1 MKMIEM
7 TNLTAQYEQIKN
19 EIDKAVLDVIQSGQY
34 INGKPVEEFSA
45 NLAAYTGAKHVIPC
59 ASGTDALL
67 ISLMALDLQPGDE
80 VIIPNFTFIAAA
92 EVIALLK
99 LTPVLI
105 DVDPKT
111 FNMDVNKISG
121 ALSVKT
127 KAIIPVHLFGQ
138 CCDMTH
144 ILKIARESGLHVIED
159 NAQSIGA
166 VYTFPNGKKQQ
177 AGTMGDIGTFS
188 FFPSKNLGCYG
199 DGGAIAT
206 NDEKLAKKMEMITVH
221 GRTEKYIHQIIG
233 CNSRLDNLQA
243 AVLNVKLTY
252 LDAYTK
258 ARINAAQIY
267 DEGLK
272 HFGDL
277 LEIPFCI
284 PESSHVYNQYT
295 LKIKGKKRD
304 NLKEYLAE
312 KEIPTTI
319 YYPCPVH
326 KQQAFRGI
334 IKVGSNLGESENLC
348 QSVLSIPMHTELQRE
363 QINYITEQIGNYG

>member
-1 MKMIEM
+1 
-7 TNLTAQYEQIKN
+7 
-19 EIDKAVLDVIQSGQY
+19 
-34 INGKPVEEFSA
+34 
-45 NLAAYTGAKHVIPC
+45 
-59 ASGTDALL
+59 
-67 ISLMALDLQPGDE
+67 MALDLQPGDE

-99 LTPVLI
+99 LTPVPI

-111 FNMDVNKISG
+111 FNLDVNKISG

-166 VYTFPNGKKQQ
+166 VYTFPDGKKQQ
-177 AGTMGDIGTFS
+177 AGTIGDIGTFS

-199 DGGAIAT
+199 DGGAITT
-206 NDEKLAKKMEMITVH
+206 NDEELAKKMEMITVH
-221 GRTEKYIHQIIG
+221 GRTQKYIHHIIG

-243 AVLNVKLTY
+243 AVLNIKLPY

-258 ARINAAQIY
+258 ARRNAAQTY

-272 HFGDL
+272 QLENL
-277 LEIPFCI
+277 LEIPYCI
-284 PESSHVYNQYT
+284 PESNHVYNQYT

-304 NLKEYLAE
+304 KLKEYLAE
-312 KEIPTTI
+312 KGIPTTI

-334 IKVGSNLGESENLC
+334 IKVGSDLGESENLC
-348 QSVLSIPMHTELQRE
+348 QSALSIPMHTELQGE
-363 QINYITEQIGNYG
+363 QIIYIIEQIVNYG